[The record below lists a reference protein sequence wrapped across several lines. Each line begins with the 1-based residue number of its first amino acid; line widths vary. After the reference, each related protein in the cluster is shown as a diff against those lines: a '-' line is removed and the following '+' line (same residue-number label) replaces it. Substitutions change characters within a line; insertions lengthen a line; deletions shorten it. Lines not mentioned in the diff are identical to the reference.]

1 MRLLL
6 GLAVL
11 AVIIMFLTGIMYVQK
26 DGDKAVI
33 TVDTKRLEA
42 GAEKVVK
49 RVTEKSQQVLSE
61 AKQSAEAAAANR
73 QAQPATK

>member
-11 AVIIMFLTGIMYVQK
+11 AVVIMFLTGIMYVQR
-26 DGDKAVI
+26 DGDKAEI
-33 TVDTKRLEA
+33 IVDTKRLEA

-49 RVTEKSQQVLSE
+49 RVTEKGQQVLTE
-61 AKQSAEAAAANR
+61 AKQSVEEAAAKR
-73 QAQPATK
+73 QAQPAAK